1 MNRDSFQSDN
11 AMRRGKGGTA
21 HCADVTKPLS
31 AEVLRTAVKD
41 HGRNCV
47 AKLRKQTGLEPST
60 IRQALKDA
68 GLDPFAPQPK
78 AFAGTVAVPKPVG
91 KGKAK

>member
-47 AKLRKQTGLEPST
+47 AKLAKATGHTPASILA
-60 IRQALKDA
+60 ALKDA
-68 GLDPFAPQPK
+68 GLDPFAVKPK
-78 AFAGTVAVPKPVG
+78 AFAGTVAHPKPVAKG
-91 KGKAK
+91 KGK